1 MSLQRIDV
9 DPRKTVAGVVR
20 LLRRAAELVWL
31 VLDIDGVGSD
41 SPSWLNPMEP
51 LRVVGEAIGRSVT
64 AGHWPAW
71 GPTDEHLSQIAD
83 NLSRAR
89 HLVGQDGRP
98 TQSAI
103 SEVEADIQHR
113 GQVWTHAAVAASLN
127 QVNPQRAG
135 VKGERGEPTVARRP
149 CP

>member
-1 MSLQRIDV
+1 MLTQGKRWPESSGCCAGPLSWSGWFSTS
-9 DPRKTVAGVVR
+9 TVSGP
-20 LLRRAAELVWL
+20 
-31 VLDIDGVGSD
+31 D

-64 AGHWPAW
+64 AGHWPAG

-98 TQSAI
+98 AQSAI
-103 SEVEADIQHR
+103 SEVEANIQHR
-113 GQVWTHAAVAASLN
+113 GQVWTHAAAAASLN
-127 QVNPQRAG
+127 QVNPRRAG
-135 VKGERGEPTVARRP
+135 CQG
-149 CP
+149 

>member
-1 MSLQRIDV
+1 MNLQRIDV
-9 DPRKTVAGVVR
+9 DTRKTVAGVVR

-64 AGHWPAW
+64 AGHWPAG

-103 SEVEADIQHR
+103 SEVEANIQHR
-113 GQVWTHAAVAASLN
+113 GQVWTHAAAAASLN
-127 QVNPQRAG
+127 QVNPRRAG
-135 VKGERGEPTVARRP
+135 CQG
-149 CP
+149 